1 MARGEGVMGAIPY
14 STRVRP
20 DTGLTNGRLGTV
32 LFLISEVMFYGGLFS
47 AYVFLRTAAGEWPPA
62 GAPVRQ
68 DMGYLAWGLHF
79 GAAVAVSIAWLRVRK
94 LSRRG
99 VTSWS
104 FLTAV
109 LATGFI
115 AIVGVQHRVL
125 ANEGVAAATSTY
137 HAVYYLISNIH
148 RAHVAVGALLAAYMI
163 GPGRTL
169 QLRDSMA
176 YANRV
181 ACIAWYWL
189 FLFVAWTVTAVLYH
203 VV

>member
-1 MARGEGVMGAIPY
+1 MMGAIPY

-20 DTGLTNGRLGTV
+20 DTGLTNGKLGMG

-47 AYVFLRTAAGEWPPA
+47 AYVFLRAAATEWPAAGI
-62 GAPVRQ
+62 PVPR
-68 DMGYLAWGLHF
+68 DMGILALVVHLV
-79 GAAVAVSIAWLRVRK
+79 AAFAVTIAWMRVRK
-94 LSRRG
+94 DSRASALGLS
-99 VTSWS
+99 
-104 FLTAV
+104 LAAAI

-115 AIVGVQHRVL
+115 AVIGQQHRML
-125 ANEGVAAATSTY
+125 ANESTVAATSTY
-137 HAVYYLISNIH
+137 HAVYFLISDIH
-148 RAHVAVGALLAAYMI
+148 RAHVAAGALLAAYLI

-176 YANRV
+176 YANRL

-189 FLFVAWTVTAVLYH
+189 FLAAAWLVTAVLFH